1 MTNLVSLIEQETV
14 GTIEGLT
21 GFAPSVSSTGNED
34 AALAT
39 LSEPLAATYFDV
51 EGDISGQII
60 VVLPV
65 NIATALGDL
74 MLAGE
79 GDAKDD
85 MDDDDLDATKEI
97 VSNILATV
105 STALTANSDMPNMK
119 FNVSNIV
126 FAPVADE
133 VPISSYDK
141 VFSFDFSIASQS
153 GVLSIVSDE
162 TMTPYFTGDIPKPAG
177 GGGEAD
183 AGGAPMGGGGGSG
196 ISAPAGVNLS
206 ESELQNMSLIMDVKL
221 PIKVR
226 IGSKTMLLK
235 DVISMDIGSVIELDR
250 LVNDPLD
257 ILVDEK
263 IIGKGEVVIVD
274 GNFGIQVTEVLNQRE
289 RLEAIRK
296 G

>member
-1 MTNLVSLIEQETV
+1 MADLVSLIEQETV

-21 GFAPSVSSTGNED
+21 GFAPTVSSTGNED

-60 VVLPV
+60 VAMPV

-105 STALTANSDMPNMK
+105 STALTANSEMPNMK
-119 FNVSNIV
+119 FTVSNIV
-126 FAPVADE
+126 FAPSADE

-141 VFSFDFSIASQS
+141 VFNFDFEIASQS
-153 GVLSIVSDE
+153 GTLFIVSDE
-162 TMTPYFTGDIPKPAG
+162 TMTPYFTGDIPKAAPAG
-177 GGGEAD
+177 GGGDTPVA
-183 AGGAPMGGGGGSG
+183 APAGGGGGGGMSM
-196 ISAPAGVNLS
+196 PANVDLS
-206 ESELQNMSLIMDVKL
+206 DSELQNMNLIMDVKL

-263 IIGKGEVVIVD
+263 VIGKGEVVIVD
-274 GNFGIQVTEVLNQRE
+274 GNFGIQVTEVLNQRD
-289 RLEAIRK
+289 RLNALK
-296 G
+296 

>member
-1 MTNLVSLIEQETV
+1 MADLVSLIEQETV

-21 GFAPSVSSTGNED
+21 GFAPTVNSTGNED

-60 VVLPV
+60 VALPV

-119 FNVSNIV
+119 FTVSNIV
-126 FAPVADE
+126 FAPMADE
-133 VPISSYDK
+133 VPVSSYDK
-141 VFSFDFSIASQS
+141 VFNFDFSIAAQD
-153 GVLSIVSDE
+153 GVLSVITDE
-162 TMTPYFTGDIPKPAG
+162 TMTPYFTGDIP
-177 GGGEAD
+177 
-183 AGGAPMGGGGGSG
+183 APSSGGGGGADAAAPSG
-196 ISAPAGVNLS
+196 GGGGGGMAMPANVDLS
-206 ESELQNMSLIMDVKL
+206 ESELQNMNLIMDVKL

-274 GNFGIQVTEVLNQRE
+274 GNFGIQVTEVLNQRD
-289 RLEAIRK
+289 RLNALK
-296 G
+296 

>member
-1 MTNLVSLIEQETV
+1 MADLVSLIEQETV

-21 GFAPSVSSTGNED
+21 GFAPTVSSTGNED

-51 EGDISGQII
+51 EGDINGQMI
-60 VVLPV
+60 VILPV

-105 STALTANSDMPNMK
+105 STALTANSEMPNMK

-141 VFSFDFSIASQS
+141 VFSFDFSIASQD
-153 GVLSIVSDE
+153 GVLSIITDE
-162 TMTPYFTGDIPKPAG
+162 TMTPYFTGDIPKPAAAG
-177 GGGEAD
+177 GGDSA
-183 AGGAPMGGGGGSG
+183 AAPSGGGGGG
-196 ISAPAGVNLS
+196 GGAINVPAGMDLS
-206 ESELQNMSLIMDVKL
+206 ESELQNMNLIMDVKL

-263 IIGKGEVVIVD
+263 VIGKGEVVIVD
-274 GNFGIQVTEVLNQRE
+274 GNFGIQVTEVLNQRD
-289 RLEAIRK
+289 RLNALK
-296 G
+296 

>member
-1 MTNLVSLIEQETV
+1 MPSLVTLIEQETV

-21 GFAPSVSSTGNED
+21 GFAPNVKSTGSED

-39 LSEPLAATYFDV
+39 LSEPIAATYFDV
-51 EGDISGQII
+51 DGDIDGQMI

-79 GDAKDD
+79 GEAKDE

-105 STALTANSDMPNMK
+105 STALTANSEMPNMK
-119 FNVSNIV
+119 FNVSNII
-126 FAPVADE
+126 FAKHSDE
-133 VPISSYDK
+133 VAISSYDK
-141 VFSFDFSIASQS
+141 VFNFNFSIASQD
-153 GVLSIVSDE
+153 GVLSIITDE
-162 TMTPYFTGDIPKPAG
+162 TLTPYFTGNIPKANKG
-177 GGGEAD
+177 GGNSQSPSAN
-183 AGGAPMGGGGGSG
+183 PMGGGAVATS
-196 ISAPAGVNLS
+196 VNLS
-206 ESELQNMSLIMDVKL
+206 ESEMQNINLIMDVRL

-263 IIGKGEVVIVD
+263 VIGKGEVVIVD

-289 RLEAIRK
+289 RLEALK
-296 G
+296 K